1 MNSLLFR
8 SGVRRAGGAA
18 KPTWAVPKDKLGG
31 PSMRDRAY
39 ALENPE
45 YSGFTLWLR
54 ALRPY
59 LQKALGDVA
68 TTLRGTATGVYTPL
82 RNAWVAHNPDLRSQ
96 LVALGT
102 CYAVLTAI
110 TMRLNETH
118 QALMDIRA
126 LLSLR
131 AAKAYDSL
139 GFWRSSTEEGGCKH
153 QRYATDVGR
162 LERLWDGALEE
173 ATRTR
178 SFDTLVAHLKVN
190 HDDVQPVLPPP
201 INWRFNMIPY
211 GADNPDAH
219 TFPTAKA
226 DKPLKSFALNFT
238 YNNMA
243 NWGDY
248 VDRRDNK
255 AAALRPARQ
264 MFTDVMIPGTK

>member
-1 MNSLLFR
+1 MRVAALLFFYLVILL
-8 SGVRRAGGAA
+8 SLPIIGVLLPLLLPLIPHVHAPPRGYCYCRHFPAFPAH
-18 KPTWAVPKDKLGG
+18 PVP
-31 PSMRDRAY
+31 PVAR
-39 ALENPE
+39 PFI
-45 YSGFTLWLR
+45 YSFI
-54 ALRPY
+54 
-59 LQKALGDVA
+59 Q
-68 TTLRGTATGVYTPL
+68 
-82 RNAWVAHNPDLRSQ
+82 Q